1 MARDFSKLC
10 LFVLSLVFFCS
21 VGSAAQESKDLL
33 QLKNDMSV
41 VKKDTQDLRTAL
53 QQISE
58 QLTVV
63 KQLLQEQSA
72 RDNIPQDPL
81 THAALNVKDEPFLG
95 LSSAPLAIME
105 YSDFECPY
113 CQQYMKETFPRL
125 FTDYI
130 EQGRVRYF
138 HRDVTMEAHTHA
150 VPAAA
155 AARCANEQGKFWEM
169 DQALFADPKVLTQ
182 EEILVLAE
190 GIGLDVESF
199 KKCNDSGKYVNAI
212 NESTQEARTLGIS
225 GTPSFVLG
233 TVDEAGTS
241 FKVEKVIVGAI
252 PYDKLKSDVDNLLL
266 KGSPIASPDT
276 SPDPNAFTGS
286 CQAYQTYT
294 ANTGVRDSQGNYH
307 KGADGITNATY
318 TFVKHQISGLHKIGG
333 KPGQT
338 CFAATA
344 TVVVSAAI
352 AQSYLTLMVQ
362 PAACDQCACSH
373 AVQNYLS
380 AVMAHEQ
387 QHAQVD
393 KQAVADINFELK
405 DYPLK
410 ACVST
415 LLPNV
420 NEIIDRDF
428 TFAIQGVINRI
439 DATKNSKN
447 AAIDRNDNTQLD
459 CTKCVQCTGTQSHT
473 CFGQCPAG
481 QVNYQGQ
488 CLSLCGPIVPPYG
501 FYQNCGMWKN
511 GFGVACCSVVISGQQ
526 TGVCSPYGTASCPPQ

>member
-1 MARDFSKLC
+1 
-10 LFVLSLVFFCS
+10 
-21 VGSAAQESKDLL
+21 L

-41 VKKDTQDLRTAL
+41 VKKDTQDLRTAV

-58 QLTVV
+58 QLAVL
-63 KQLLQEQSA
+63 KQLLQEKSA
-72 RDNIPQDPL
+72 RENIPQVPL
-81 THAALNVKDEPFLG
+81 THTALNMKDEPFLG

-113 CQQYMKETFPRL
+113 CQQFMKMTFPLL

-169 DQALFADPKVLTQ
+169 DQALFSDPKVLTQ
-182 EEILVLAE
+182 EEILGLAE

-212 NESTQEARTLGIS
+212 NESTQEARTLGVS

-252 PYDKLKSDVDNLLL
+252 PYDTLKSDVDNLLL
-266 KGSPIASPDT
+266 KGSPIASPDS

-286 CQAYQTYT
+286 CLAYQTYT
-294 ANTGVRDSQGNYH
+294 VNTGVRDSHGNYH
-307 KGADGITNATY
+307 KGADGITSPIY
-318 TFVKHQISGLHKIGG
+318 TVVKNQIRGVHKIGG
-333 KPGQT
+333 KPGQA

-344 TVVVSAAI
+344 TVELSVTI
-352 AQSYLTLMVQ
+352 AQSYLTLTVQ
-362 PAACDQCACSH
+362 PPACDQCACSQ

-393 KQAVADINFELK
+393 KQVVADINFELK

-410 ACVST
+410 ACT
-415 LLPNV
+415 LALLPNV
-420 NEIIDRDF
+420 NESINRAF
-428 TFAIQGVINRI
+428 TFEIQAVINRI
-439 DATKNSKN
+439 EATKYSTN

-459 CTKCVQCTGTQSHT
+459 CSKCATCTGAQSPT

-481 QVNYQGQ
+481 QINYQGQ
-488 CLSLCGPIVPPYG
+488 CLSLCGPIVNNV
-501 FYQNCGMWKN
+501 YQNCGLAPNGN
-511 GFGVACCSVVISGQQ
+511 GFGVACCSVVISGVA
-526 TGVCSPYGTASCPPQ
+526 TGVCSPNKSVNCPGP